1 MDLLKDMEK
10 LYAMIVANEF
20 RSSSKDGSIGWGY
33 STLVYLSVIRSLG
46 SCTITQLAQ
55 ALHLS
60 KSTVS
65 LKVDSME
72 TDGLLEKVRRADDRR
87 KVSIRLTDAAE
98 NLGKGYNGP
107 YNRAAKRVKEEF
119 TEDECQ
125 TIHKY
130 IRVLAEEME

>member
-20 RSSSKDGSIGWGY
+20 RSSAKDGSIGWGY
-33 STLVYLSVIRSLG
+33 STLVYLSVIRSME
-46 SCTITQLAQ
+46 SCTVTQLAR

-65 LKVDSME
+65 LKVDAME
-72 TDGLLEKVRRADDRR
+72 ADGLLEKVRRSDDRR
-87 KVSIRLTDAAE
+87 TLSIRHTDAAE

-119 TEDECQ
+119 TDEECQ

-130 IRVLAEEME
+130 IRVLSEEME